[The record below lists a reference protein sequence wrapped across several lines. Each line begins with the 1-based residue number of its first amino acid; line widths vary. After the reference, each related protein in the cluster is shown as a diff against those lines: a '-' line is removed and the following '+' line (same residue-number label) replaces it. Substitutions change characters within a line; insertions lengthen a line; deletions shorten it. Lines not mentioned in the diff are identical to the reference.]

1 MSHTK
6 FVRHEFVITLAL
18 PTDCLLFVLQ
28 RTFAVSGTYQ
38 SHILLTWNKRKV
50 SLNYKENLL
59 EHQSEGRRLEHI
71 VETKYTWMQILD

>member
-18 PTDCLLFVLQ
+18 PRDCLLFVLQ
-28 RTFAVSGTYQ
+28 RTFAISGTYQ
-38 SHILLTWNKRKV
+38 SHISLTWNIRKV